1 MRRAVVR
8 PPGVGPRR
16 PVYRRARARYSRR
29 LMYLVRTMPKGLV
42 AVCLLLASLP
52 IGAQRAGV
60 AVRDLQGT
68 WTNGT
73 VTPLQRPKEL
83 NGKAV
88 FTPAEAAEFERTWLE
103 NFRKNFS
110 ELDLMAPDLDYTY
123 MDRQPV
129 VPDRRT
135 SLITDPPDG
144 RIPPLLP
151 AAKAR
156 ADAEPP
162 QSLDGPESLGLAER
176 CLMETSFG
184 SSTSAPPLVPS
195 PFGQNFYQI
204 VQTRDAVVI
213 HSELIHHARVIRI
226 GGVHVPSRMRLWLGD
241 SIGRWEGDTLVVDT
255 TNFDDHTRF
264 RSSGPRLHVV
274 ERFRRTGPT
283 TLEYSFTVD
292 DPDTWA
298 RPWSARIP
306 FRATTQPILEYA
318 CHEANYSMTNMLRGA
333 RDEER
338 RKAK

>member
-1 MRRAVVR
+1 MSNTRAV
-8 PPGVGPRR
+8 
-16 PVYRRARARYSRR
+16 
-29 LMYLVRTMPKGLV
+29 LV
-42 AVCLLLASLP
+42 AVLLWLSAIP
-52 IGAQRAGV
+52 ATAQRAV
-60 AVRDLQGT
+60 AGRDLQGT

-73 VTPLQRPKEL
+73 VTPLERPKDL
-83 NGKAV
+83 AGKAV
-88 FTPAEAAEFERTWLE
+88 FTEAEAEEFERTWLE

-123 MDRQPV
+123 MDRQKV

-156 ADAEPP
+156 AEAEPP
-162 QSLDGPESLGLAER
+162 QSLDGPEALGLAER

-195 PFGQNFYQI
+195 PFGQNYYQI
-204 VQTRDAVVI
+204 IQTRDAVVI
-213 HSELIHHARVIRI
+213 FSELIHHARVVRI
-226 GGVHVPSRMRLWLGD
+226 GGTHVPSSLRFWLGD

-255 TNFDDHTRF
+255 TNFDGHTRF

-283 TLEYSFTVD
+283 TLDYSFTVD
-292 DPDTWA
+292 DPETWA
-298 RPWSARIP
+298 RPWSARVP
-306 FRATTQPILEYA
+306 FSTTTDPILEYA

-333 RDEER
+333 RAEE
-338 RKAK
+338 KAAGR